1 MSPVLFL
8 YVMQAFLE
16 TLQIKS
22 QPVQFSY
29 FPENKNGN
37 LHTSKGRLLSQ
48 NTKAKGLS
56 FDFNSS
62 FYVDDSFFCF
72 QTRHE
77 LHQATEDLN
86 AHFARFGL
94 IMHIG
99 SDTSKSK
106 SEAMFFPSSLKQA
119 KLEVMDHI
127 FPEDLALSNG
137 KKYTLSTKIKYLGSI
152 ITPLLNEDMEIE
164 ARIKKAKSMMG
175 VAKSFFDNKDVDKR
189 IKCQIYMA
197 GPLNALL
204 WGCETWNLTKR
215 NLNRLSSF
223 HHGAIRRILAISWRE
238 VREKEENSLPKKN
251 LAAWISGSR
260 KNGAPQLTCNN
271 NFAEVIS
278 KILPSDKSLT
288 SKTAPLREWLPLAK
302 DESNWQGYIDSYFE
316 MCRKTD
322 PIEDLSEYENNED
335 EAD

>member
-1 MSPVLFL
+1 
-8 YVMQAFLE
+8 
-16 TLQIKS
+16 
-22 QPVQFSY
+22 
-29 FPENKNGN
+29 
-37 LHTSKGRLLSQ
+37 
-48 NTKAKGLS
+48 
-56 FDFNSS
+56 
-62 FYVDDSFFCF
+62 
-72 QTRHE
+72 
-77 LHQATEDLN
+77 
-86 AHFARFGL
+86 
-94 IMHIG
+94 
-99 SDTSKSK
+99 
-106 SEAMFFPSSLKQA
+106 
-119 KLEVMDHI
+119 
-127 FPEDLALSNG
+127 
-137 KKYTLSTKIKYLGSI
+137 
-152 ITPLLNEDMEIE
+152 
-164 ARIKKAKSMMG
+164 MG

-189 IKCQIYMA
+189 IKCQIYVA

-223 HHGAIRRILAISWRE
+223 HHGAIRRILVISWRE
-238 VREKEENSLPKKN
+238 VREKHIKNKEVRGILCNIPNIDAFITKRTAGYIGKITRSEENSLPKKF
-251 LAAWISGSR
+251 LAAWISGSQ